1 MPRQFPELR
10 ERLLQAGVA
19 PRHVRRYLKELA
31 DHLADLR
38 AEEVRAGHGRAEAE
52 SAALWRLGRI
62 DDLAKAMIERRE
74 LHAWSARAPWAIFGL
89 APIISLA
96 AAYFIACFILWS
108 GWKIFLPGA
117 DTPFGNYPT
126 PIPIY
131 SFQNIYF
138 QIGRFIYFTSPV
150 LIGWGI
156 GLVAARQRL
165 TMAWPTFSLIL
176 VACMGGTAQIQ
187 ASRTAVA
194 DGFGHI
200 SMNFFRL
207 GSSGQNLSEAVFHT
221 LIIFTLAFLP
231 YMSWRLR
238 HHYARLRDC

>member
-1 MPRQFPELR
+1 MPKQFHELR
-10 ERLLQAGVA
+10 ERLLNAGVA
-19 PRHVRRYLKELA
+19 PRHVQRYLKELA

-38 AEEVRAGHGRAEAE
+38 AEEVRAGRGRAEAE
-52 SAALWRLGRI
+52 SAALGRLGSI
-62 DDLAKAMIERRE
+62 DDLSKAMIEQRQFQS
-74 LHAWSARAPWAIFGL
+74 WCARAPWAAFGL
-89 APIISLA
+89 APLLFLA

-117 DTPFGNYPT
+117 DTPFGT

-150 LIGWGI
+150 LIGWVI

-165 TMAWPTFSLIL
+165 SMAWPALSLVLI
-176 VACMGGTAQIQ
+176 AWMGGTAQIQ

-194 DGFGHI
+194 GGFGHI

-207 GSSGQNLSEAVFHT
+207 GSSGQNVSEAIFHT
-221 LIIFTLAFLP
+221 LIIFTVALLP
-231 YMSWRLR
+231 HMIWRLR
-238 HHYARLRDC
+238 HHCARST

>member
-1 MPRQFPELR
+1 MPKQFHELR
-10 ERLLQAGVA
+10 ERLLNAGVA
-19 PRHVRRYLKELA
+19 PRHVQRYLKELA

-38 AEEVRAGHGRAEAE
+38 AEEVRAGRGRAEAE
-52 SAALWRLGRI
+52 SAALGRLGSI
-62 DDLAKAMIERRE
+62 DDLSKAMIEQR
-74 LHAWSARAPWAIFGL
+74 HFQSWCARAPWAAFGL
-89 APIISLA
+89 APLLFLA

-108 GWKIFLPGA
+108 GWKLFLPGA
-117 DTPFGNYPT
+117 DTPFGT

-150 LIGWGI
+150 LIGWVI

-165 TMAWPTFSLIL
+165 SMAWPTLSLALI
-176 VACMGGTAQIQ
+176 AWMGGTAQIQ

-194 DGFGHI
+194 GGFGHI

-207 GSSGQNLSEAVFHT
+207 GSSGQNVSEAIFHT
-221 LIIFTLAFLP
+221 LIIFTVALLP
-231 YMSWRLR
+231 YMIWRLR
-238 HHYARLRDC
+238 HRYARST